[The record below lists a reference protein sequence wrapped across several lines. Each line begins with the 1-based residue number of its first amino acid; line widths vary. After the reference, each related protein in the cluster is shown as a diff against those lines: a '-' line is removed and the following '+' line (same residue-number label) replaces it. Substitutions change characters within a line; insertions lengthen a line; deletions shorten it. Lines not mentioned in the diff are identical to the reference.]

1 MNGTDRSNAIEFI
14 NTYPVGSSTSPSS
27 VACRTVDNGNV
38 TQTVV
43 SIGQWVR
50 SPGVYQIVARADEV
64 RFYFNGKLLAVHNSN
79 IPTEDLNI
87 YFSTSDSGAGTVPVV
102 VDHVSFSRSP

>member
-1 MNGTDRSNAIEFI
+1 M
-14 NTYPVGSSTSPSS
+14 
-27 VACRTVDNGNV
+27 
-38 TQTVV
+38 
-43 SIGQWVR
+43 
-50 SPGVYQIVARADEV
+50 